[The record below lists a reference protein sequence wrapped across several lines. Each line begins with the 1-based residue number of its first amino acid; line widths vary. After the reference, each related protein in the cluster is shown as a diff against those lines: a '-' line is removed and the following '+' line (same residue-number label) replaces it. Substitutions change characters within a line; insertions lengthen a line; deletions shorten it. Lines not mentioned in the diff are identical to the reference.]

1 MSNSLRPHGH
11 QAPPSM
17 GFSRQE
23 CWSVLPFPSPG
34 NFPTQGS
41 NPGLPHCRQMLYHL
55 SQQGS
60 PQFNSWVR
68 KMLWRRDRLPTPV
81 FLGFPG
87 GSDDKEP
94 ASNVGDLGLIPS
106 LGRSSG
112 EERGNS
118 LQYSCL
124 ENPHGQRSLAGHK
137 ELDMTE

>member
-1 MSNSLRPHGH
+1 MVRLCRQNL
-11 QAPPSM
+11 QAPPSL

-23 CWSVLPFPSPG
+23 YWSGLPLLSPG

-81 FLGFPG
+81 FLGFPS
-87 GSDDKEP
+87 GSAGKESSCN
-94 ASNVGDLGLIPS
+94 AGDLGFIPG
-106 LGRSSG
+106 LERCPG
-112 EERGNS
+112 EGIGYP
-118 LQYSCL
+118 LQYSWASFVAQL
-124 ENPHGQRSLAGHK
+124 VKNLPAMWEIWV
-137 ELDMTE
+137 